1 MLVSAKP
8 NLEQKLNKVL
18 YDAYMTQ
25 YNEDPEIGSCNS
37 EAKSELDKAA
47 KKFADE
53 AAGPTADA
61 IYNFVKEIGI
71 IISVPPTV
79 ISPITPILPGGPC
92 SGAIPQT
99 NITVS

>member
-47 KKFADE
+47 KKFASSLSGDM
-53 AAGPTADA
+53 AQA
-61 IYNFVKEIGI
+61 IYDFVKEMSIQATVTGT
-71 IISVPPTV
+71 IISPSGPCTGSMPPT
-79 ISPITPILPGGPC
+79 SFTIL
-92 SGAIPQT
+92 
-99 NITVS
+99 